1 MQAPQSSDDD
11 GLPGPDNPARGARF
25 TNFHIAVSA
34 FAALAGVIFAGIQT
48 FVPGSLPVN
57 VTLAVDP
64 PASASNMDITKTT
77 GGTVNVNS
85 KADGTGEPALQLAAV
100 ELDGRATFTG
110 ALKDASAGRY
120 SYRDL
125 FDGRPETFVTIE
137 APENEINMLVELP
150 ASETI
155 GGIEYTPPRDAGG
168 LAPAAVLDVMILP
181 ENQLEASG
189 SPVMS
194 FALQTSP
201 GSQTFTLPQKGEGKG
216 LWLRLAGPAG
226 MGDVAVGDLKVL
238 RAVR

>member
-1 MQAPQSSDDD
+1 MQAPQSSGDD
-11 GLPGPDNPARGARF
+11 GMSNSDTRIKSGRF
-25 TNFHIAVSA
+25 TNFHIAISA

-48 FVPGSLPVN
+48 FVPGSLPIN
-57 VTLAVDP
+57 VTLAVDQ
-64 PASASNMDITKTT
+64 PAAASNMDITKTT
-77 GGTVNVNS
+77 GEAVNVNA
-85 KADGTGEPALQLAAV
+85 KADGTGEPALQLAAL
-100 ELDGRATFTG
+100 ELDGRTTFTG

-150 ASETI
+150 RRETI
-155 GGIEYTPPRDAGG
+155 GGIEYSPPRDADG
-168 LAPAAVLDVMILP
+168 LAPAAVLDVMVLP

-189 SPVMS
+189 RPVMS
-194 FALQTSP
+194 FALQSSP
-201 GSQTFTLPQKGEGKG
+201 GSQTFTLPQKSEGKG
-216 LWLRLAGPAG
+216 LWLRIAGPAG